1 MKAIF
6 LLLPVLLLAGCSGS
20 DRTSATTTAE
30 PAEVTASRPAGP
42 TKQSRQ
48 ARLAAIKA
56 SGRTGLWADVADVC
70 HGKHE
75 RAVLMWNVQLEPSN
89 RVGVYLVGGGGSER
103 LVSRGAAVGER
114 QTGPWVRAGMT
125 FVLRAE
131 ESRKELARLVI
142 GEKSC

>member
-1 MKAIF
+1 MKVCF
-6 LLLPVLLLAGCSGS
+6 LLLPVLMLAGCSGS

-30 PAEVTASRPAGP
+30 PAASRTAAP

-75 RAVLMWNVQLEPSN
+75 RAVLMWNVQLEPST

-103 LVSRGAAVGER
+103 LVSRGASVGER
-114 QTGPWVRAGMT
+114 QTGPWVRGGMT
-125 FVLRAE
+125 FVLRADD
-131 ESRKELARLVI
+131 SRKELARLVI

>member
-1 MKAIF
+1 MKACF
-6 LLLPVLLLAGCSGS
+6 LLLPLLMLAGCSDS
-20 DRTSATTTAE
+20 DRTSTATTADPTEA
-30 PAEVTASRPAGP
+30 TASRTADT
-42 TKQSRQ
+42 TKQSRH

-56 SGRTGLWADVADVC
+56 SGRTGLWADVTAVC

-75 RAVLMWNVQLEPSN
+75 RAVLMWNVQLEPPTK
-89 RVGVYLVGGGGSER
+89 VGLYLVGGGGSER
-103 LVSRGAAVGER
+103 LVARGAALGER

-131 ESRKELARLVI
+131 GSRQELSRLVI